1 MRAERT
7 HHAAPVVPA
16 DLSGVDR
23 YEFRIF
29 RHDLGVAAAI
39 LAAVAASRRDQ
50 ASVDR
55 YLVLPHR
62 LDVGVKLRDGR
73 LEVKTLLGTSARL
86 ERWHPATGVPLPASG
101 RELGPVLADLGL
113 PQPAPGQRFPDAD
126 ALAHW
131 LAHGRGVRVVRLH
144 KRRRRFLLPDALGEI
159 TAIRAGPTELRS
171 LAVESV
177 DPDAAAA
184 LVARLRLGGAEN
196 VSYPRFLAAHHPAAR
211 RLT

>member
-126 ALAHW
+126 AL
-131 LAHGRGVRVVRLH
+131 
-144 KRRRRFLLPDALGEI
+144 GEI

-196 VSYPRFLAAHHPAAR
+196 VSYPRFLAAHHPAAH